1 MQVKAIKACHYYQGR
16 EPGEVF
22 EAEDRF
28 AHLLIRL
35 GSVEAVTDSKDMQAE
50 ETATDKPAR
59 AAYKRKDMQAEG
71 SAK

>member
-1 MQVKAIKACHYYQGR
+1 MQVKAIKPCHYYQGR

-35 GSVEAVTDSKDMQAE
+35 GSVAAVTDSKDQQAE
-50 ETATDKPAR
+50 AADKPEKR
-59 AAYKRKDMQAEG
+59 AYKRKDMRAEG
-71 SAK
+71 GTK

>member
-35 GSVEAVTDSKDMQAE
+35 GSVEAVPNGKDMQAE
-50 ETATDKPAR
+50 EADKPEKR
-59 AAYKRKDMQAEG
+59 AYKRKDMQAEG
-71 SAK
+71 GTK